1 MTKDN
6 ILFGIVGLLA
16 GLIIGFFV
24 TNSLNKQQG
33 FGSVAA
39 SSATAA
45 QQGPLP
51 PGHPDVPPGSSTA
64 GGQQPMAGGPN
75 SAEVQAAIDK
85 AKAEPDNFDAQV
97 KAAEFYY
104 QIQRFDGAIE
114 FLKRANQLKP
124 DDYETMVHLGNANF
138 DSDKY
143 DEAEKWY
150 TAALAKKPDDVDV
163 RTDLGLISMF
173 REPANYD
180 RAIQEFKRS
189 LEYNPAHPQTLQN
202 LTVAYT
208 KKGDAANASATLAK
222 LESADKSNPAI
233 SKLRTDIDALKTK

>member
-33 FGSVAA
+33 FGAV
-39 SSATAA
+39 SAQSPAT
-45 QQGPLP
+45 QTGTLP
-51 PGHPDVPPGSSTA
+51 PGHPDVPPGSTA
-64 GGQQPMAGGPN
+64 GDQQSAGANAP
-75 SAEVQAAIDK
+75 EVQAAIAK
-85 AKAEPDNFDAQV
+85 AKAEPDNFDAQI

-124 DDYETMVHLGNANF
+124 DDYETVVHLGNANF

-150 TAALAKKPDDVDV
+150 SLALSKKPDDVDV
-163 RTDLGLISMF
+163 RTDLGLVFMF
-173 REPANYD
+173 REPPNYD
-180 RAIQEFKRS
+180 RSIQEFKRS
-189 LEYNPAHPQTLQN
+189 LEYDPNHPQTLQN

-208 KKGDAANASATLAK
+208 KKSDAANASATLAK
-222 LESADKSNPAI
+222 LEATDKSNPAI
-233 SKLRTDIDALKTK
+233 SKMRTDIDALKTK